1 MAQAHIGIH
10 TAHVHTPMYTHVVAH
25 TNTHV
30 GGREWKWLY
39 ANDSS
44 VSAMDDSSITNLVLQ
59 I

>member
-1 MAQAHIGIH
+1 MSRIWLKLTLGY
-10 TAHVHTPMYTHVVAH
+10 TLLMYTHVVAH